1 MNGNYDKNEI
11 FDKIFY
17 NPLDNIEAIPIYINS
32 VKEGESSIE
41 GENENYDK
49 IFDKIFYN
57 PLDNI
62 EAIPTDNNSFKEG
75 ESSIE
80 GQNNTFER
88 EENEPKNQ
96 ILLFNVEKQDKYRG
110 RKRKRIIPLKLHFE
124 PFFHN
129 KYVCDNLLR
138 KVQVHY
144 MNFIIDYSNSIL
156 KKYGYK
162 KEDFFVAIDYKFKRN
177 VKKDNVNLLKESD
190 IGYVLCQNICSK
202 FKNKENSNNI
212 KIFQKVTKNEIIK
225 YLLSENYLQL
235 FKNVYHKNERI
246 FSFKIRDYSDI
257 IDLTSTKM
265 FEDLLKKKGN
275 EKKDYREKLKEIVYI
290 NYIK

>member
-1 MNGNYDKNEI
+1 MYQNYDRYEI
-11 FDKIFY
+11 FDKNFY
-17 NPLDNIEAIPIYINS
+17 NPIDNIEAT
-32 VKEGESSIE
+32 
-41 GENENYDK
+41 
-49 IFDKIFYN
+49 
-57 PLDNI
+57 
-62 EAIPTDNNSFKEG
+62 PTYNNSFKEG

-80 GQNNTFER
+80 GENNTFER

-110 RKRKRIIPLKLHFE
+110 RKRKQIIPLKLHFE
-124 PFFHN
+124 PFFHD
-129 KYVCDNLLR
+129 KYVSDNLLR

-156 KKYGYK
+156 KKYGYRE
-162 KEDFFVAIDYKFKRN
+162 EDFFVDIVYKFKSN
-177 VKKDNVNLLKESD
+177 IKKVNVNLLKSSE
-190 IGYVLCQNICSK
+190 IGYVLCQNICTS
-202 FKNKENSNNI
+202 FSTKENDNNV

-265 FEDLLKKKGN
+265 FEDLFKKKGN

-290 NYIK
+290 NYIQ

>member
-1 MNGNYDKNEI
+1 MSEYYEDKYI
-11 FDKIFY
+11 IDIDSDI
-17 NPLDNIEAIPIYINS
+17 DNTIAIPTYKDS
-32 VKEGESSIE
+32 SKEGESS
-41 GENENYDK
+41 NEDGK
-49 IFDKIFYN
+49 
-57 PLDNI
+57 
-62 EAIPTDNNSFKEG
+62 NS
-75 ESSIE
+75 
-80 GQNNTFER
+80 FER

-96 ILLFNVEKQDKYRG
+96 VLFFSEKQDKYRG
-110 RKRKRIIPLKLHFE
+110 RKRKQIIPLELYLE
-124 PFFHN
+124 PSFHD
-129 KYVCDNLLR
+129 KYVSDNLLR

-156 KKYGYK
+156 KKYGYRE
-162 KEDFFVAIDYKFKRN
+162 EDFFVDIAYKFKSCIR
-177 VKKDNVNLLKESD
+177 KDNVNLLKALD

-212 KIFQKVTKNEIIK
+212 KIFQKETKNENIK

-246 FSFKIRDYSDI
+246 FSFKFGDYSDVI
-257 IDLTSTKM
+257 YLTSTKM

-275 EKKDYREKLKEIVYI
+275 EKQDYKEKLEEIVYI

>member
-1 MNGNYDKNEI
+1 MSEYYEDKYI
-11 FDKIFY
+11 IDIDSDI
-17 NPLDNIEAIPIYINS
+17 DNTIAIPTYKDS
-32 VKEGESSIE
+32 SKEGESS
-41 GENENYDK
+41 NEDGK
-49 IFDKIFYN
+49 
-57 PLDNI
+57 
-62 EAIPTDNNSFKEG
+62 NS
-75 ESSIE
+75 
-80 GQNNTFER
+80 FER

-96 ILLFNVEKQDKYRG
+96 VLFFSEKQDKYRG
-110 RKRKRIIPLKLHFE
+110 RKRKQIIPLELYLE
-124 PFFHN
+124 PSFHD
-129 KYVCDNLLR
+129 KYVSDNLLR

-156 KKYGYK
+156 KKYGYRE
-162 KEDFFVAIDYKFKRN
+162 EDFFVDIAYKFKSCIR
-177 VKKDNVNLLKESD
+177 KDNVNLLKASD

-246 FSFKIRDYSDI
+246 FIFKIGDYFDV
-257 IDLTSTKM
+257 IDLTNTKM
-265 FEDLLKKKGN
+265 YEDLLKKKGN
-275 EKKDYREKLKEIVYI
+275 EKQDYKEKLEEIVYI